1 MRTGRRA
8 DDRPA
13 RPRHRFQLFHVLQPH
28 AGMTYAR
35 SDSSRLVQLAFAK
48 VDLLCEPTEPTA
60 VWRIFISWITH
71 RVSLLINLIK
81 YQDPTRVKL
90 LGPVGSLFSWPFDH
104 LDDEPSSAAEELA
117 QVGVA
122 KFPRTACT
130 SLPPRIWPSKRMRE
144 REKPNG
150 RRVFFLEC
158 RGETRTTPTPI
169 NNSKRMAEKLRGRRR
184 LVFRQEWKGRKTCQT
199 RGNGSMMDG

>member
-1 MRTGRRA
+1 MQLVARPSADKTGGLWRYGAKNLRRHVRGGIVRTGRRA

-90 LGPVGSLFSWPFDH
+90 PGPVGSLFSWPFDH

-150 RRVFFLEC
+150 RRGFF
-158 RGETRTTPTPI
+158 
-169 NNSKRMAEKLRGRRR
+169 
-184 LVFRQEWKGRKTCQT
+184 FRVPG
-199 RGNGSMMDG
+199 GNEDDADSNK